1 MTEGT
6 EGHPADAGV
15 VAGAAPSADLVAD
28 LEHELRETRQAS
40 IAALLTGTALIRVAA
55 AGATVAV
62 QFYLADLAHG
72 HPHGTTIGLVG
83 TAQAI
88 SEMVFAPFLAR
99 FADRLPATACSSMT
113 DIDSGATRA
122 IGYSSPPIRS
132 SSDRWDGWFALAALV
147 WSGDRLATNR
157 SGAGRTTGGSA
168 AGSGLVLGL
177 GWASGLGVDPKRERI
192 SGDESLEMRRWFA
205 ATDADLGRCRSSVR

>member
-6 EGHPADAGV
+6 QGHPADA
-15 VAGAAPSADLVAD
+15 AAATSADLVAD
-28 LEHELRETRQAS
+28 LEHELRDTRQAS
-40 IAALLTGTALIRVAA
+40 TAALLTGTALIRVAA

-99 FADRLPATACSSMT
+99 FADRLGRKMFVVGGPVV
-113 DIDSGATRA
+113 GALGLLLVA
-122 IGYSSPPIRS
+122 ASLIRS
-132 SSDRWDGWFALAALV
+132 
-147 WSGDRLATNR
+147 
-157 SGAGRTTGGSA
+157 
-168 AGSGLVLGL
+168 
-177 GWASGLGVDPKRERI
+177 
-192 SGDESLEMRRWFA
+192 
-205 ATDADLGRCRSSVR
+205 RSSRPGSWREWPPPHSCRPLWALSLIHI